1 MVGAQLKYFVYSR
14 QGELLGAVGWHS
26 AVERLDCRDRLVG
39 LKENVIMGRL
49 IPAGT
54 GMNSYNAMVVKV
66 EGAAAE
72 EDVEKPELAAVAAP
86 GGD

>member
-1 MVGAQLKYFVYSR
+1 
-14 QGELLGAVGWHS
+14 
-26 AVERLDCRDRLVG
+26 
-39 LKENVIMGRL
+39 MGRL

-54 GMNSYNAMVVKV
+54 GMNLYNRMVVKV

-72 EDVEKPELAAVAAP
+72 EDAEKPELAAAPAP